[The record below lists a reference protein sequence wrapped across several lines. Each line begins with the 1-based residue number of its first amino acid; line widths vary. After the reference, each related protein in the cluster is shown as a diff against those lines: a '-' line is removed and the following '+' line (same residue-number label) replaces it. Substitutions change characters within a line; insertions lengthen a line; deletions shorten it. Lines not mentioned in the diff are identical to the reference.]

1 MAKNSPTRPSVG
13 AQPPAVVRHQSVS
26 YSGPL
31 PPAAEFERYN
41 AALPGAAERIL
52 ALAEKEAEHRH
63 GAEDLLVREEVR
75 ASKTGQ
81 VFAFVLGIGSL
92 AVVAV
97 SLFLNSPLGAIA
109 PGIIALTSLA
119 TALAGSRKPK
129 D

>member
-1 MAKNSPTRPSVG
+1 VAKSNPGNGNQPTIVHHQAMA
-13 AQPPAVVRHQSVS
+13 A

-31 PPAAEFERYN
+31 PPAADFERYN

-52 ALAEKEAEHRH
+52 AMAEKEAEHRH
-63 GAEDLLVREEVR
+63 GAEDLLVQEEVR

-81 VFAFVLGIGSL
+81 VFAFILGIGSL
-92 AVVAV
+92 VVVAV
-97 SLFLNSPLGAIA
+97 SLVLDRPLASIA

>member
-1 MAKNSPTRPSVG
+1 MTFI
-13 AQPPAVVRHQSVS
+13 
-26 YSGPL
+26 GPL
-31 PPAAEFERYN
+31 PAAAEFERYN
-41 AALPGAAERIL
+41 TTFPGAAERIL
-52 ALAEKEAEHRH
+52 AMAEREAEHRH
-63 GAEDLLVREEVR
+63 GAEDQLVKEEVR

-81 VFAFVLGIGSL
+81 TFAFVLGIGSL

-97 SLFLNSPLGAIA
+97 SLFLNSPFGAIA

>member
-1 MAKNSPTRPSVG
+1 MAKIDPAKPDK
-13 AQPPAVVRHQSVS
+13 AVVHHQSLS

-31 PPAAEFERYN
+31 PPAAEFERYEQTC
-41 AALPGAAERIL
+41 PGAAERIL
-52 ALAEKEAEHRH
+52 AMAEKESTHRH
-63 GAEDLLVREEVR
+63 GAEDLLVKEEVR

-92 AVVAV
+92 IVVAV
-97 SLFLNSPLGAIA
+97 SLILDRPLGAIA

>member
-1 MAKNSPTRPSVG
+1 MA
-13 AQPPAVVRHQSVS
+13 A

-31 PPAAEFERYN
+31 PPAADFERYN

-52 ALAEKEAEHRH
+52 AMAEKEAEHRH
-63 GAEDLLVREEVR
+63 GAEDLLVQEEVR

-81 VFAFVLGIGSL
+81 VFAFILGIGSL
-92 AVVAV
+92 VVVAV
-97 SLFLNSPLGAIA
+97 SLVLDRPLASIA